1 MTEGIEN
8 TDFAV
13 VGSGSSGMTAALS
26 AAEGGA
32 GGMDAGGLYGESY
45 DVFATG
51 GALGFAFNSG
61 RIGARNA
68 LEFIGK

>member
-1 MTEGIEN
+1 MN
-8 TDFAV
+8 PLLNW
-13 VGSGSSGMTAALS
+13 LS
-26 AAEGGA
+26 DG
-32 GGMDAGGLYGESY
+32 GGMDVGGVYMDGY

-68 LEFIGK
+68 LKYMRQG